1 METPIIDNVF
11 LFEKMPNMNLIF
23 KALAHPIRSAILKR
37 PR

>member
-23 KALAHPIRSAILKR
+23 KALAHPTRNAILKCLR
-37 PR
+37 